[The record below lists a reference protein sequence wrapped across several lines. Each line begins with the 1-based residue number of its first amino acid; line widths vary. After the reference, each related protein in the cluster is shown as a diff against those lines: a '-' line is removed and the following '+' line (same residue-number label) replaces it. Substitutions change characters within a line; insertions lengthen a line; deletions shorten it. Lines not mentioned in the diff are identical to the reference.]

1 MIQRDQLDSCGI
13 LKVTVR
19 VRSLRRS
26 RASSLINMDSARYL
40 KSYGWTH
47 GEPLRKGGLRKP
59 ILVKHKKDT
68 KGLGHNVDDQEAW
81 WERVFD
87 GQLKSLDVNSEG
99 KNGISF
105 TQGEIKPS
113 GISQNVSPLYRMF
126 VRGGVL
132 EGSMQSSSLKSTPIP
147 DSTGSTKKRSKRK
160 RDSDDETLQKSQV
173 SKSKKS
179 SKKEKKSKRKEKR
192 DTQHEEDWIRQM
204 VLNMKA
210 EQVEVV
216 A

>member
-1 MIQRDQLDSCGI
+1 VIQRDQLDSCGI

-132 EGSMQSSSLKSTPIP
+132 EGSMQSSSLKSTPIMIVLARP
-147 DSTGSTKKRSKRK
+147 RRGQSEREAVMTRRCKIVKSVRARSPPRRRK
-160 RDSDDETLQKSQV
+160 NPNGRRNE
-173 SKSKKS
+173 
-179 SKKEKKSKRKEKR
+179 
-192 DTQHEEDWIRQM
+192 IR
-204 VLNMKA
+204 NMKRTGFDRWFLI
-210 EQVEVV
+210 
-216 A
+216 